1 MQGFETY
8 LRDHLPTVET
18 FHPIY
23 NDAMADMLLA
33 GGKRFRPML
42 LLRIVEAYEPL
53 LVESAYAPALALEM
67 FHTYSLIHDDLPAM
81 DDAPLRRGHPTLH
94 TTYDEPT
101 AILAG
106 DALNTHAFLVIARSA
121 FRPDV
126 KIKLVEILAQDGGVD
141 GMVLG
146 QAIDLYFENTPLS
159 VEQVKELHRNKT
171 AKLIAASM
179 LMGAVIVGLDKDAQ
193 EALYAFGIDLGL
205 LFQIQDDII
214 DETQSEEEAG
224 KTTGNDSDKNSFINL
239 MGLDATITEADALAA
254 DLAHRFE
261 TFDPKLQVALKP
273 LMDQYLTRHQ
283 SS

>member
-1 MQGFETY
+1 MQGFEAY
-8 LRDHLPTVET
+8 VREHLPSVET
-18 FHPIY
+18 FHPVY
-23 NDAMADMLLA
+23 NRALADMLLA

-67 FHTYSLIHDDLPAM
+67 FHTYSLIHDDLPSM
-81 DDAPLRRGHPTLH
+81 DDAALRRGHPTLH

-106 DALNTHAFLVIARSA
+106 DALNTHAFLVLARSA
-121 FRPDV
+121 FREDV
-126 KIKLVEILAQDGGVD
+126 KIRLVEILARDGGVS

-146 QAIDLYFENTPLS
+146 QAIDLYFENDPLTL
-159 VEQVKELHRNKT
+159 EQVKELHRNKT

-179 LMGAVIVGLDKDAQ
+179 LMGAVIVDLDKATQ
-193 EALYAFGIDLGL
+193 EALYDFGIDLGL

-224 KTTGNDSDKNSFINL
+224 KTTGNDGEKNSFVNL
-239 MGLDATITEADALAA
+239 LGLERTVAEADALSA
-254 DLAHRFE
+254 DLSRRFE
-261 TFDPKLQVALKP
+261 TFDPRLQNALRP
-273 LMDQYLTRHQ
+273 LMDQYLNRHH
-283 SS
+283 